1 MPCLLSRGLLL
12 PWLTAASLRP
22 RRPSSHLLLPLAFLP
37 SSSKDPCGNLGPSQ
51 VIQGTVPM
59 ATVVTAS
66 AKFPLLCKV
75 TGSQAPGLGRGHLQ
89 EPTLSLPALAE
100 AASAA
105 MSHTGGHS
113 RGARGS
119 KAGPEGQGPGWNTGC
134 LFSSLCFILTTDHF
148 SVEIKPKHNMRHIS
162 TKNYSLFIR
171 YSLATCIFS
180 C

>member
-59 ATVVTAS
+59 ATVVTTS

-75 TGSQAPGLGRGHLQ
+75 TGSQAPGIGTWPPAGANTQPSGPGRGSVGSHVPHRRPLEGWPGQ
-89 EPTLSLPALAE
+89 QGRARGAGARVEHRLSLQL
-100 AASAA
+100 
-105 MSHTGGHS
+105 
-113 RGARGS
+113 
-119 KAGPEGQGPGWNTGC
+119 
-134 LFSSLCFILTTDHF
+134 
-148 SVEIKPKHNMRHIS
+148 
-162 TKNYSLFIR
+162 SLFHINDR
-171 YSLATCIFS
+171 SFFS
-180 C
+180 RNKTQT